1 MDWSRALLLFF
12 FVSVM
17 MTVSCT
23 GKFGEGE
30 TGQIELS
37 FGPSYKAMTRAGVEI
52 PDTGDFILT
61 VREPDGNVVFQGRYC
76 DSPEKIKVKAG
87 SCQVSIISE
96 EFSTP
101 AFSKVQYGDDQ
112 CVMVPSDGV
121 VTVRL
126 VCAQINS
133 GIRLKIAPEFLTACP
148 NSVLF
153 LKSESGKLMYG
164 YSEKRIAYFPPGNVS
179 LIMLTGQQEE
189 TLLTRSLLAREIL
202 TIGVGAVA
210 SSASSPA
217 REGISIQIDTSRV
230 WTEDNYVIGGE
241 PSSGGAPDE
250 SMTIAQAKASIGAK
264 AVWVSAYIVG
274 GNLTATSAR
283 FDPPFTSKTNLLIG
297 PRSTIM
303 DRESGMSVSLPASSI
318 RDDLNL
324 VDHPDLLGRKIML
337 KGDIVEAYF
346 GLPGIKNIT
355 EYKFQ

>member
-1 MDWSRALLLFF
+1 MLLLFL
-12 FVSVM
+12 VAVM
-17 MTVSCT
+17 TTASCM
-23 GKFGEGE
+23 KKLGEGE
-30 TGQIELS
+30 TGQIALS
-37 FGPSYKAMTRAGVEI
+37 FGPSYKAVTRAGAEI

-61 VREPDGNVVFQGRYC
+61 VREPDGNVVFQGKYC

-87 SCQVSIISE
+87 SCQVSIISG
-96 EFSTP
+96 EFRSP
-101 AFSKVQYGDDQ
+101 AFSAIQYGDDQ

-121 VTVRL
+121 VSVSL

-153 LKSESGKLMYG
+153 LKADSGKLMYG

-179 LIMLTGQQEE
+179 LVMVTGQQEE
-189 TLLTRSLLAREIL
+189 TLLTRNLLAREIL

-210 SSASSPA
+210 SSGTSPA
-217 REGISIQIDTSRV
+217 REGITVQIDTSRV
-230 WTEDNYVIGGE
+230 WTEDNYVIGGDS
-241 PSSGGAPDE
+241 SSGGTSEE
-250 SMTIAQAKASIGAK
+250 SLTIAQAKASIGAK

-274 GNLTATSAR
+274 GNLTSTSAR